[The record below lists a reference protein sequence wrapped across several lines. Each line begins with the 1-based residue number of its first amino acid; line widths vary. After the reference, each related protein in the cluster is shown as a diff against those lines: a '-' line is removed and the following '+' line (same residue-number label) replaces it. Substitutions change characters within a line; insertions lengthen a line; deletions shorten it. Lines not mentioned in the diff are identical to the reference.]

1 MDRSPH
7 HSLDSLSATRDRV
20 YTSVAV
26 AFVAF
31 ATWGSWFPFVFRP
44 LPLSVA
50 VEWLWWSVTPA
61 QLSLSDA
68 LSNLLLF
75 VPIGVFAASA
85 IGRSG
90 RLSDQ
95 SVTNRRQSVADSIW
109 VIALGVALSLVLEIG
124 QLLVPWRIPSV
135 LDVVFETA
143 GLVIGVILRRVAA
156 SELDALTCKV
166 IVAWRRAAPL
176 ERSLWAYAG
185 AFALAWLMPF
195 DFTIR
200 PAEIA
205 DKYEHKRL
213 LWPWMPSPDAATT
226 LEWWLTA
233 AAAVPLGWAIVVW
246 TSGTGWRRPV
256 SAAIAHALV
265 LLVTLTL
272 LQVTVFSRT
281 TDTTLTIVAIGGAT
295 IGVLTAARVTARA
308 VCPQAG
314 S

>member
-1 MDRSPH
+1 MDRPPH
-7 HSLDSLSATRDRV
+7 YSLDSLSATRDRV

-50 VEWLWWSVTPA
+50 VEWLWWSVTPT

-75 VPIGVFAASA
+75 VPIGVFAASV

-90 RLSDQ
+90 RWRD
-95 SVTNRRQSVADSIW
+95 SVW
-109 VIALGVALSLVLEIG
+109 VIALGVALSVVLEIG

-135 LDVVFETA
+135 LDVAFETA
-143 GLVIGVILRRVAA
+143 GLVMGVIVRRVAA

-166 IVAWRRAAPL
+166 ITAWRRAAPV

-185 AFALAWLMPF
+185 AFAIAWLMPF

-233 AAAVPLGWAIVVW
+233 AAAVPLGWAIVLW
-246 TSGTGWRRPV
+246 TSSTGWRRPV

-265 LLVTLTL
+265 LLVALTL
-272 LQVTVFSRT
+272 LQATVFSRT
-281 TDTTLTIVAIGGAT
+281 TDTTLTFMAFGGAAIGA
-295 IGVLTAARVTARA
+295 LTAARVTTRA

>member
-1 MDRSPH
+1 MDRPPH

-20 YTSVAV
+20 YTSLAV

-50 VEWLWWSVTPA
+50 VEWLWWSVRPA

-75 VPIGVFAASA
+75 VPIGVFAASV

-90 RLSDQ
+90 RL
-95 SVTNRRQSVADSIW
+95 RDSMW
-109 VIALGVALSLVLEIG
+109 VIALGVALSIVLEIG

-135 LDVVFETA
+135 LDVAFETA
-143 GLVIGVILRRVAA
+143 GLVMGVIMRRVAA

-166 IVAWRRAAPL
+166 ITAWRRAAPV
-176 ERSLWAYAG
+176 ERSLWAYVG
-185 AFALAWLMPF
+185 IFAIAWLMPF
-195 DFTIR
+195 DFTLR

-213 LWPWMPSPDAATT
+213 LLPWMPSPDAATA
-226 LEWWLTA
+226 LEWWLTG
-233 AAAVPLGWAIVVW
+233 AAAVPLGWAIVLW
-246 TSGTGWRRPV
+246 TSSTGWRRPV
-256 SAAIAHALV
+256 PAAIAHSLV
-265 LLVTLTL
+265 LLVALTL

-281 TDTTLTIVAIGGAT
+281 TDTTLTFVAIGGAA
-295 IGVLTAARVTARA
+295 IGALTAARVTARA

>member
-1 MDRSPH
+1 MDRPPH
-7 HSLDSLSATRDRV
+7 HSLYSLSATRDRV
-20 YTSVAV
+20 YTCVAV

-50 VEWLWWSVTPA
+50 VEWLWWSVTPT

-75 VPIGVFAASA
+75 VPIGVFATSV

-90 RLSDQ
+90 RWRD
-95 SVTNRRQSVADSIW
+95 SVW
-109 VIALGVALSLVLEIG
+109 VIALGAALSVVLEIG

-135 LDVVFETA
+135 LDVAFETA
-143 GLVIGVILRRVAA
+143 GLVIGVIVRRVAA
-156 SELDALTCKV
+156 SELDALTCKM
-166 IVAWRRAAPL
+166 IAAWRRAAPV
-176 ERSLWAYAG
+176 EKSLWAYAG
-185 AFALAWLMPF
+185 AFAIAWLMPF
-195 DFTIR
+195 DFTLR

-233 AAAVPLGWAIVVW
+233 AAAVPLGWAIVLW
-246 TSGTGWRRPV
+246 TSSAGWRRPL

-265 LLVTLTL
+265 LLVALTL
-272 LQVTVFSRT
+272 LQATVFSRT
-281 TDTTLTIVAIGGAT
+281 TDTTLTFMALGGAAF
-295 IGVLTAARVTARA
+295 GALTAARVTARV

>member
-1 MDRSPH
+1 MDRPPH

-20 YTSVAV
+20 YTSLAV
-26 AFVAF
+26 AFVAY

-50 VEWLWWSVTPA
+50 VEWLWWSVRPA

-75 VPIGVFAASA
+75 VPIGVFAASV

-90 RLSDQ
+90 RL
-95 SVTNRRQSVADSIW
+95 RDSMW
-109 VIALGVALSLVLEIG
+109 VIALGVALSIVLEIG

-135 LDVVFETA
+135 LDVAFETA
-143 GLVIGVILRRVAA
+143 GLVMGVIMRRVAA

-166 IVAWRRAAPL
+166 ITAWRRAAPV
-176 ERSLWAYAG
+176 ERSLWAYVG
-185 AFALAWLMPF
+185 IFAIAWLMPF
-195 DFTIR
+195 DFTLR

-213 LWPWMPSPDAATT
+213 LLPWMPSPDAATA
-226 LEWWLTA
+226 LEWWLTG
-233 AAAVPLGWAIVVW
+233 AAAVPLGWAIVLW
-246 TSGTGWRRPV
+246 TSSTGWRRPV
-256 SAAIAHALV
+256 PAAIAHSLV
-265 LLVTLTL
+265 LLVALTL

-281 TDTTLTIVAIGGAT
+281 TDTTLTFVAIGGAA
-295 IGVLTAARVTARA
+295 IGALTAARVTARA

>member
-1 MDRSPH
+1 MDRPPH

-20 YTSVAV
+20 YTCVAV

-50 VEWLWWSVTPA
+50 VEWLWWSVTPT

-75 VPIGVFAASA
+75 VPVGVFAASV

-90 RLSDQ
+90 RWRD
-95 SVTNRRQSVADSIW
+95 SVC
-109 VIALGVALSLVLEIG
+109 VIALGAALSIVLEIG

-135 LDVVFETA
+135 LDVAFETA
-143 GLVIGVILRRVAA
+143 GLVIGVIVRRVAA

-166 IVAWRRAAPL
+166 ITAWRRAAPV

-185 AFALAWLMPF
+185 AFAIAWLMPF

-213 LWPWMPSPDAATT
+213 LWPWMPSPDAATA

-233 AAAVPLGWAIVVW
+233 AAAVPLGWAIVLW
-246 TSGTGWRRPV
+246 TSSTGCRRPV

-265 LLVTLTL
+265 LLVALTL

-281 TDTTLTIVAIGGAT
+281 TDTTLTFMAFGGAT
-295 IGVLTAARVTARA
+295 IGALTAARVTARA

>member
-1 MDRSPH
+1 MDRPPH
-7 HSLDSLSATRDRV
+7 HSIYSLSATRDRV
-20 YTSVAV
+20 YTFVAL

-50 VEWLWWSVTPA
+50 AEWLWWSATPA
-61 QLSLSDA
+61 QLSLTDA

-75 VPIGVFAASA
+75 VPIGVFAASV

-90 RLSDQ
+90 RLRD
-95 SVTNRRQSVADSIW
+95 SVW
-109 VIALGVALSLVLEIG
+109 VIALGAALSIVLELG

-135 LDVVFETA
+135 LDIAFETA
-143 GLVIGVILRRVAA
+143 GMAVGVIVRRGAA
-156 SELDALTCKV
+156 SELDALTSNV
-166 IVAWRRAAPL
+166 ITTWRSAGIVERA
-176 ERSLWAYAG
+176 LWAYVA
-185 AFALAWLMPF
+185 AFAIAWLIPF

-200 PAEIA
+200 PNEIA

-213 LWPWMPSPDAATT
+213 LWPWMPSPDAAGTAE
-226 LEWWLTA
+226 LWLTA
-233 AAAVPLGWAIVVW
+233 LAAVPLGWALVLW
-246 TSGTGWRRPV
+246 TSDAERRRPV
-256 SAAIAHALV
+256 AAAIACAAA
-265 LLVTLTL
+265 LLVALTL

-281 TDTTLTIVAIGGAT
+281 TDTTLTLVTLGGAAA
-295 IGVLTAARVTARA
+295 GALTAARMTARA